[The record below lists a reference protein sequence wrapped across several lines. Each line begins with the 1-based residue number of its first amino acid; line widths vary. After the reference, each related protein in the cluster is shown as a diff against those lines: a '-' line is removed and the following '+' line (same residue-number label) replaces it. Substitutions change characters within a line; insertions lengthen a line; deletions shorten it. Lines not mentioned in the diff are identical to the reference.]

1 MPCYVLEKPALAINS
16 QFQPPRALRPERR
29 GRAASLLIDGIEQLA
44 SVNMNNG
51 FPGEMSDM
59 PTAPRHR
66 HRHRHRV
73 LQGIKRTQQCIASLA
88 RRPTQVPQYVRR
100 IRGPARSPPAQTKS
114 NQLVIHPEPRREVT

>member
-16 QFQPPRALRPERR
+16 QSQPPRALRPERR

-51 FPGEMSDM
+51 FPGEMSDV

-66 HRHRHRV
+66 HR
-73 LQGIKRTQQCIASLA
+73 TAIASCRAL
-88 RRPTQVPQYVRR
+88 
-100 IRGPARSPPAQTKS
+100 SDHS
-114 NQLVIHPEPRREVT
+114 NASHP